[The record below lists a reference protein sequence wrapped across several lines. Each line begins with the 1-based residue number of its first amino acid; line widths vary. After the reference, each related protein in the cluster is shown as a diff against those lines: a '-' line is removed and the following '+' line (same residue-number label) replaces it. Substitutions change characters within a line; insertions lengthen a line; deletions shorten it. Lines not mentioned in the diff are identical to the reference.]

1 MLRPRPSVFTEG
13 PGVSVYVPF
22 GFPKRLFGSQAR
34 GPKLGFM
41 CGLKHTIRLLFFA
54 ASSIHKKK
62 RKKKETHW
70 LLSLCPPPALPSL
83 STPTLVSGSDPCCLL
98 HIGKTKK
105 TMFQQSKHKE
115 TLCS

>member
-1 MLRPRPSVFTEG
+1 MLRPRPSVLTEG

-54 ASSIHKKK
+54 AFSIHKKE
-62 RKKKETHW
+62 KKEKETLW
-70 LLSLCPPPALPSL
+70 LLPLCPPSL
-83 STPTLVSGSDPCCLL
+83 LTPTLVSGSDPCCLL
-98 HIGKTKK
+98 HIGKTKNYVPAK
-105 TMFQQSKHKE
+105 QT
-115 TLCS
+115 